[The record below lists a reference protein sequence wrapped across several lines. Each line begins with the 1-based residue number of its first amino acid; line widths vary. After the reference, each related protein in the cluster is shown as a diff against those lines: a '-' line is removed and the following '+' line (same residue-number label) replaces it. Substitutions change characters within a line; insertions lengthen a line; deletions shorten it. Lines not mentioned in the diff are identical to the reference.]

1 MKKLI
6 MLILAMGM
14 CLSFASCAW
23 LAESSSSDNS
33 SMSESSDSG
42 SQEEEDVTITFKQS
56 GYSDVV
62 KTVKQGESLTD
73 IPTPQEKT
81 GYTVVWDTVDF
92 TNIMEN
98 ITVNAVAT
106 ANKYIVTYDA
116 NGGTV
121 ANQTQEVT
129 FDVETTL
136 ATPTREDYLFNGWT
150 YEGAAVVNGA
160 AWTIADNVTLVAE
173 WIDNRPTYT
182 VTFVDGTQSKTVEV
196 TKGESVSASDVPAFV
211 GKVGYSVAWN
221 ITDYTNIQENIT
233 VTAEYTANTYTI
245 TYDADGFAMD
255 GTTVQLTYDA
265 LCTALDMSLT
275 KEDANFLGWKYGEV
289 TYTKESVWN
298 IADNVTVTPDWE
310 AKDQVTIV
318 FTDTDG
324 STINKTIYAGQDLTD
339 IPMPKAKVGYTVD
352 NVWYADEACTQTA
365 VFTNVQAGFTV
376 YAKAT
381 ANTYK
386 VSYNA
391 NGGTMSELT
400 QDIAFDSAYTLAT
413 PTHEK
418 TYMRFDGWQMESG
431 NMLAL
436 TGTWTRTENVS
447 VTAKWTDARAIYTIS
462 FVQAGQETKTFEVKE
477 GEAFTEIPTPVAK
490 TGYTVEWDTKDF
502 TNITGN
508 MTVTA
513 IETAKT
519 YTITLNANGG
529 DLTQT
534 TITLTYGQAYELPTP
549 THSNDVFVSWTYNGE
564 KIASQGTW
572 MLDAEISELTFVAEW
587 IPSEWTNNY

>member
-23 LAESSSSDNS
+23 LMDSISSDNS
-33 SMSESSDSG
+33 SVSESSDSA
-42 SQEEEDVTITFKQS
+42 SEEEEDVTITFKQS

-62 KTVKQGESLTD
+62 KTVKQGEALTD
-73 IPTPQEKT
+73 IPDPQAKT
-81 GYTVVWDTVDF
+81 GYTVVWDKTSF
-92 TNIMEN
+92 TNITED
-98 ITVNAVAT
+98 IVVNAVAT
-106 ANKYIVTYDA
+106 ANKYTITYNA
-116 NGGTV
+116 NGGEL

-129 FDVETTL
+129 FDSETTL
-136 ATPTREDYLFNGWT
+136 VTPTREDYIFNGWM
-150 YEGAAVVNGA
+150 YEGAAVVNGE

-211 GKVGYSVAWN
+211 GKVGYSVAWD

-233 VTAEYTANTYTI
+233 VTAVYTANTYTV
-245 TYDADGFAMD
+245 TYDANGFAMD

-265 LCTALDMSLT
+265 LCTALDMTLT
-275 KEDANFLGWKYGEV
+275 KEDANFLGWKYCEA
-289 TYTKESVWN
+289 TYTNESVWN
-298 IADNVTVTPDWE
+298 VADNVTITPDWE
-310 AKDQVTIV
+310 AKDQVTVV

-324 STINKTIYAGQDLTD
+324 STINKTIYAGQNLTD
-339 IPMPKAKVGYTVD
+339 IPTPKAKVGYTIES
-352 NVWYADEACTQTA
+352 VWYTDEACTQTA

-386 VSYNA
+386 VSYDA

-400 QDIAFDSAYTLAT
+400 QDIAFDSEYTLET

-418 TYMRFDGWQMESG
+418 EYMRFDGWEMESG
-431 NMLAL
+431 SILAQAGKWTL
-436 TGTWTRTENVS
+436 TDNIS
-447 VTAKWTDARAIYTIS
+447 VTAKWTDVRVIYTIS

-477 GEAFTEIPTPVAK
+477 GESFTDVPTPVAK
-490 TGYTVEWDTKDF
+490 TGYTVEWDTTDF
-502 TNITGN
+502 TVVAGN

-513 IETAKT
+513 VETAKT

-529 DLTQT
+529 KVSNTK
-534 TITLTYGQAYELPTP
+534 ITVIYGETYELPTP
-549 THSNDVFVSWTYNGE
+549 MHNDKAFVCWMYNGKKIAMTGIWSLDIDESIVFVAQWG
-564 KIASQGTW
+564 K
-572 MLDAEISELTFVAEW
+572 
-587 IPSEWTNNY
+587 SEWTDFY